1 MKRIVLSVVLA
12 LGTLLVKAQGD
23 CIKIDEPSVKVNP
36 ISGNPK
42 TVTFNYSNAQHKS
55 GTIEIQVNGV
65 TVTSSAFDYHTSNNS
80 GTRSFTSGTFTAND
94 VTKIDIVINSE
105 SWSWFW
111 FFWYK
116 NGKTC
121 TTTYHPFN
129 ESPLPVTF
137 GDFTAVRHSSSVSL
151 KWETFTES
159 NNTGFNVERYNNAS
173 ATWESVAFI
182 PSQASNGNSNGKLTY
197 QFTDQNNSNAIS
209 QYRIKQTD
217 FDGKFSYSK
226 VCAVQGQNQM
236 ARTVVFPNPSS
247 NGRVTVSYPDASLRN
262 IMLVDMSGRM
272 VRQWRSY
279 SNSSLQIDNLTPGM
293 YSLRTIGTNNESSVE
308 KILVAGN
315 N

>member
-23 CIKIDEPSVKVNP
+23 CIKIDEPSVKVTP

-42 TVTFNYSNAQHKS
+42 TVTFDYSNAQLKS
-55 GTIEIQVNGV
+55 GTIEIQVDGV
-65 TVTSSAFDYHTSNNS
+65 TVTSGTFDHRFNIIDQTYT
-80 GTRSFTSGTFTAND
+80 FISGTFTAND

-105 SWSWFW
+105 TWIW
-111 FFWYK
+111 FFGWIK
-116 NGKTC
+116 IGSC

-159 NNTGFNVERYNNAS
+159 NNTGFNVERYNTAS

-236 ARTVVFPNPSS
+236 AKTVVFPNPSS

-308 KILVAGN
+308 KIIVAGN